1 MLFCSKCGSRIKTK
15 KSEEG
20 NLICKNCKNTQ
31 HLPKKRNLGAH
42 QAQQIK
48 QSNSEYYQSSKK
60 SLAKVILEKQNVS
73 TPSANILDHFPDGF
87 KPRQIQIDLLRQIQD
102 RLSEGFGTL
111 LLSAPTG
118 IGKSLI
124 AGAVAKHF
132 GRSFVVTASKH
143 LQDQYSHDLPFFKP
157 VKGES
162 NFACLK
168 LMESKKIDFEETDF
182 AIKRS
187 LTCDIG
193 PCDMKKTK
201 GGEQIMDKCNFKPAI
216 SEIES
221 GKIQENACFYY
232 LQKYIGLVSPHTIWN
247 YYSFFQMIKF
257 QQKYFEDYLSRAI
270 TIFDEAHRLEDQII
284 GFVGLDIYK
293 GNLEECG
300 INAEHYDLSDIN
312 MVIGLIEDLTRS
324 YARQS
329 GELLESRIFQMKPN
343 YELLERLEKKYERFL
358 HAKNEIKSNAEN
370 FVINKPERD
379 ENGGFV
385 SVSVKPLDISK
396 HLDAFLTSP
405 VRIFMSATI
414 EPASFCENTGIPV
427 SEVAFI
433 ETPKSP
439 FLLENRKIN
448 FLNVKALNYAT
459 SNEDNMEVI
468 RTIDSL
474 LKIHEDKRGLIL
486 TSSKER
492 CYMIYN
498 NLSEVNKKRIRI
510 CHSKNDDDLTVD
522 DILEAHKAD
531 PRGVLLSSSLWEG
544 IDLKDDLSRFQIIEK
559 TPFPN
564 LTEKWVKEKSAKYP
578 LWYRSKTLMKLL
590 QGCGRS
596 VRNDT
601 DWAKTYLL
609 DSNAWRL
616 VSDLKKFVPQA
627 YHDVL
632 YLTNYR

>member
-15 KSEEG
+15 KSEQG
-20 NLICKNCKNTQ
+20 NLECKNCKNNQ
-31 HLPKKRNLGAH
+31 HSSKKGNLAVH
-42 QAQQIK
+42 HTQQIK
-48 QSNSEYYQSSKK
+48 QNNSAYYQNSKK
-60 SLAKVILEKQNVS
+60 SLAEVIMEKQNASIRS
-73 TPSANILDHFPDGF
+73 TNILDHFPEGF
-87 KPRQIQIDLLRQIQD
+87 KPRQIQIELLKQIQD
-102 RLSEGFGTL
+102 RLSEGFKTL

-118 IGKSLI
+118 IGKSLM
-124 AGAVAKHF
+124 AGAIAKYF

-143 LQDQYSHDLPFFKP
+143 LQDQYSRDLPFFKP
-157 VKGES
+157 IKGES

-182 AIKRS
+182 AVKHG

-201 GGEQIMDKCNFKPAI
+201 AGKQVLEKCNFKPAI

-221 GKIQENACFYY
+221 GRIPENSCFYY

-257 QQKYFEDYLSRAI
+257 QQKYFEDYLKREV
-270 TIFDEAHRLEDQII
+270 TIFDEAHKLEDQVI

-300 INAEHYDLSDIN
+300 LNAEHYDLSDIN
-312 MVIGLIEDLTRS
+312 MVVVLLEDLTRS
-324 YARQS
+324 YARQA
-329 GELLESRIFQMKPN
+329 GELLESRMFQMKPN

-358 HAKNEIKSNAEN
+358 HAKNEIKTNARN
-370 FVINKPERD
+370 FVINKPEKD
-379 ENGGFV
+379 EIGSFA

-396 HLDAFLTSP
+396 HLDSFLISP

-414 EPASFCENTGIPV
+414 EPASFCENTGI
-427 SEVAFI
+427 SASKVAFI
-433 ETPKSP
+433 EAPKSP

-459 SNEDNMEVI
+459 SNVDNMEVI

-498 NLSEVNKKRIRI
+498 NLSEVNKNRIRI
-510 CHSKNDDDLTVD
+510 CHSKNDDDLSVD
-522 DILEAHKAD
+522 EILKAHEAD
-531 PRGVLLSSSLWEG
+531 PHGVLLSSSLWEG
-544 IDLKDDLSRFQIIEK
+544 VDLKDDLSRFQIIEK

-564 LTEKWVKEKSAKYP
+564 LTEKWVKEKSSMYP

-596 VRNDT
+596 IRNDT

-616 VSDLKKFVPQA
+616 VSELKKFVPQA
-627 YHDVL
+627 YHDAL
-632 YLTNYR
+632 YLKN

>member
-1 MLFCSKCGSRIKTK
+1 
-15 KSEEG
+15 
-20 NLICKNCKNTQ
+20 
-31 HLPKKRNLGAH
+31 
-42 QAQQIK
+42 
-48 QSNSEYYQSSKK
+48 
-60 SLAKVILEKQNVS
+60 
-73 TPSANILDHFPDGF
+73 
-87 KPRQIQIDLLRQIQD
+87 
-102 RLSEGFGTL
+102 
-111 LLSAPTG
+111 
-118 IGKSLI
+118 
-124 AGAVAKHF
+124 
-132 GRSFVVTASKH
+132 
-143 LQDQYSHDLPFFKP
+143 
-157 VKGES
+157 
-162 NFACLK
+162 
-168 LMESKKIDFEETDF
+168 
-182 AIKRS
+182 
-187 LTCDIG
+187 
-193 PCDMKKTK
+193 MKKTK
-201 GGEQIMDKCNFKPAI
+201 GGQQILENCNFKPSI

-221 GKIQENACFYY
+221 GKIPENACFYY

-257 QQKYFEDYLSRAI
+257 QQKYFEDYLKRDV

-300 INAEHYDLSDIN
+300 VNAAHYDLSDID
-312 MVIGLIEDLTRS
+312 MVVGLVDDLARS
-324 YARQS
+324 YARQA
-329 GELLESRIFQMKPN
+329 GQLLENRAFQMNPN
-343 YELLERLEKKYERFL
+343 YELLERLEKKHERFL
-358 HAKNEIKSNAEN
+358 HAKNEIKANAKN
-370 FVINKPERD
+370 FVINKPEKD
-379 ENGGFV
+379 ENGSFA
-385 SVSVKPLDISK
+385 SISVKPLDISK
-396 HLDAFLTSP
+396 HLESFLTSP

-414 EPASFCENTGIPV
+414 EPASFCENTGIPI

-433 ETPKSP
+433 EAQKSP

-459 SNEDNMEVI
+459 SNEDNLEVI

-498 NLSEVNKKRIRI
+498 NLSDVNKKRIRI

-522 DILEAHKAD
+522 EILEAHKAD

-564 LTEKWVKEKSAKYP
+564 LTEKWVKEKSAMYP

-590 QGCGRS
+590 QGLGRS
-596 VRNDT
+596 IRSDT

-609 DSNAWRL
+609 DSNASRL
-616 VSDLKKFVPQA
+616 VNELKKFIPQA
-627 YHDVL
+627 YHDAL
-632 YLTNYR
+632 FLKN